1 MEIENNR
8 VLATLTVGE
17 YKEIM
22 KEIGCM
28 QAPQEEK
35 PHTFVY
41 GIPGIMQ
48 LFGVSRSTAQSLK
61 NTVLQEAISQNG
73 RKIVVDVEIAR
84 ALFDQRKYLKRAGHY
99 EY

>member
-1 MEIENNR
+1 
-8 VLATLTVGE
+8 
-17 YKEIM
+17 
-22 KEIGCM
+22 
-28 QAPQEEK
+28 
-35 PHTFVY
+35 
-41 GIPGIMQ
+41 MQ

-61 NTVLQEAISQNG
+61 NTVLQDAISQNG

>member
-61 NTVLQEAISQNG
+61 NTVLQDAISQNG
-73 RKIVVDVEIAR
+73 RKIVVDVDH
-84 ALFDQRKYLKRAGHY
+84 ALKLFNSRSSMR
-99 EY
+99 